1 MLVEEVIPVAVIVD
15 KKKAASPW
23 IDHIWV
29 PARVVTGLP
38 EAQPMTLLARD
49 GENESYYAGS
59 TSLVFA
65 STETANYRD
74 NLITGQPKLWVV
86 LRMGELDAYVSVVTV
101 TADPAEGEAHT
112 ESGSNIV
119 EPLPMPPEIAAELA
133 AFVDRHHVEREFFKR
148 KRDRVNPDALAHRR
162 PGRGGEE

>member
-23 IDHIWV
+23 IDHLWV

-38 EAQPMTLLARD
+38 EAEPMTLIARD
-49 GENESYYAGS
+49 GETESFYAGA
-59 TSLVFA
+59 TSLVLA

-74 NLITGQPKLWVV
+74 NLLTGSPKLWVV
-86 LRMGELDAYVSVVTV
+86 LRMEELDAYVSVVTV

-119 EPLPMPPEIAAELA
+119 EPLPMPQDIAAQIA

-148 KRDRVNPDALAHRR
+148 KRERVNPDALAHRR
-162 PGRGGEE
+162 PGRGGDK